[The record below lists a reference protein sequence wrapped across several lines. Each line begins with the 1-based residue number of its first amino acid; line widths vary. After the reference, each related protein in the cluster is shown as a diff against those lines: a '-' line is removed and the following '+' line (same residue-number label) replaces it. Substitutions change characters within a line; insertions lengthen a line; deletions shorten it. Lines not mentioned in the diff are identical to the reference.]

1 MDDFDGP
8 IPVSVKDLPPG
19 IHATTGVILAGE
31 KSTTLTLSADLTAVL
46 KDAAPLRVVD
56 EKGREANSEDRL
68 KLIAVTP
75 RADIDVTA
83 ETREVVLE
91 PGGRATISV
100 AVSRNNGF
108 AGRVPLVVRNL
119 PKTVLVTDVG
129 LNGVLV
135 NETETRRTF
144 TLQALPNAEPIDQ
157 IICVSGDIETRAGG
171 QQNAILSEPIRLR
184 VKATQVSMK

>member
-1 MDDFDGP
+1 
-8 IPVSVKDLPPG
+8 
-19 IHATTGVILAGE
+19 
-31 KSTTLTLSADLTAVL
+31 
-46 KDAAPLRVVD
+46 
-56 EKGREANSEDRL
+56 
-68 KLIAVTP
+68 
-75 RADIDVTA
+75 
-83 ETREVVLE
+83 VVLE